1 MERGLP
7 RDKDRD
13 KDRNRERDNRDY
25 PEEVV
30 EPRQQQKAED
40 QLKEGSPDDAIAQR
54 LCDGGALAPKKVGRE
69 LAPVCVMGVGCLLLA
84 GWLAVLCRPPLLRRN
99 VGLTGFAPPA
109 YLV

>member
-13 KDRNRERDNRDY
+13 KDRNRETGNRDY

-40 QLKEGSPDDAIAQR
+40 QLKDGSPDDAIAQR
-54 LCDGGALAPKKVGRE
+54 LCAGGELTPKKVEGE
-69 LAPVCVMGVGCLLLA
+69 VAPV
-84 GWLAVLCRPPLLRRN
+84 
-99 VGLTGFAPPA
+99 
-109 YLV
+109 